1 MQRVPLEFRGT
12 AVTDETACGDTSGDP
27 RRYPLGSSLVVGVG
41 VGGVFPFSL
50 YFQTS
55 FFCRNGACSADALLC
70 AKSRG
75 KSGEVQ
81 EGWKDRRVEGKAAP
95 EWERGRPG
103 RRGSHSPSPTPS
115 TTREGSVGWGW
126 GWGWGRDSLRGVRLR
141 LRAKGHLPGPDLG
154 FPGPLQP
161 QEAAASEPP
170 RVGCMAGPRRP
181 PGSFLL
187 TLPSSL
193 SGCGHV
199 GRGLAQK
206 GYEEIPLPP

>member
-103 RRGSHSPSPTPS
+103 RRGSHSPSPTP
-115 TTREGSVGWGW
+115 VPP
-126 GWGWGRDSLRGVRLR
+126 GRARRGGAGAGAGAETASGESDS
-141 LRAKGHLPGPDLG
+141 
-154 FPGPLQP
+154 
-161 QEAAASEPP
+161 ASEPKGICP
-170 RVGCMAGPRRP
+170 ARTLVSQAPCSLRKPLPLSHQEWAAWLVRGALLGASC
-181 PGSFLL
+181 SLFLL
-187 TLPSSL
+187 PFLGVDT
-193 SGCGHV
+193 
-199 GRGLAQK
+199 
-206 GYEEIPLPP
+206 